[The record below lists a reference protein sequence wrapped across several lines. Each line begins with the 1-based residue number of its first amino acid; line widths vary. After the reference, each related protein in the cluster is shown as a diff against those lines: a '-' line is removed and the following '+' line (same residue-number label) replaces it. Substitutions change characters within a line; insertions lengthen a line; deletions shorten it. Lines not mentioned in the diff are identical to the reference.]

1 VHPVLLLKTV
11 HLLAASVFFGVSLA
25 NGLLKTAADRNGD
38 WLRRDWAMQQIL
50 LNNRLFILPAAL
62 LLPATGLVQAL
73 MGEHSLT
80 QGWLPPAILL
90 YAVLVAILAWSFR
103 AESALARLAHSA
115 AADDAQAQAE
125 YISLSRRWSVAG
137 LIATV
142 TMVAVFLLMVTR
154 GSL

>member
-1 VHPVLLLKTV
+1 MRTRRTIRRGYTLIEMLVVL
-11 HLLAASVFFGVSLA
+11 AII
-25 NGLLKTAADRNGD
+25 GLL
-38 WLRRDWAMQQIL
+38 
-50 LNNRLFILPAAL
+50 AAL
-62 LLPATGLVQAL
+62 LLPATGLVQAVV
-73 MGEHSLT
+73 GEHSLT
-80 QGWLPPAILL
+80 QGWLPPALLL
-90 YAVLVAILAWSFR
+90 YAVLAAILAWSFR